1 MNCIKVVKVTGRAI
15 PVIGDDIDN
24 DRIIPAR
31 YLKEISFS
39 KMGKYPFFDERF
51 NADGSRKD
59 HVFNDDRF
67 QEASILFTNVNFGCG
82 SSREHAPQALHRWGI
97 KAIVAESFGEI
108 FAGNCAMLG
117 IPAVVASKS
126 DVAKLQMIAA
136 QDPNVEF
143 SINLNDLAVTA
154 GNTNVS
160 VSMHASIRKALLE
173 GTWDST
179 SMMLENTDQ
188 VENVSERLIN
198 MLA

>member
-126 DVAKLQMIAA
+126 DVAKLQMITT

-143 SINLNDLAVTA
+143 SINLNDMTVTA
-154 GNTNVS
+154 GNLSVS
-160 VSMHASIRKALLE
+160 VAMHTSIRKTLVE

-179 SMMLENTDQ
+179 SMMLENAGQ

-198 MLA
+198 MLV